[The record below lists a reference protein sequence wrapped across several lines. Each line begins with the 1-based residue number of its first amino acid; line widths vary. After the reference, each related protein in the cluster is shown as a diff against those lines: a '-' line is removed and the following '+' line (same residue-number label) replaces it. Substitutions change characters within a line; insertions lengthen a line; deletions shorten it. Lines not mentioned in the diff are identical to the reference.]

1 MYLEG
6 QNMYSMN
13 NSYLLYPQN
22 YQTIVQSQYPLAF
35 RGEGSLKP
43 QLETP
48 VQPRGINQ
56 TALLTAQSVPSFQGA
71 ANAIKTLPNDTVEIN
86 GKKKTGMSS
95 GAKVGLGI
103 LGTVATLCIAVVAI
117 SKHQRIKLEK
127 LYKEKLVSKIFDKE
141 IQFTDAKTKDEAIK
155 YAKEVLGVGSI
166 DDKMTLDMLN
176 YANHGITNVVNKNI
190 GQEVFIPRS
199 YFCDN
204 KGGDGIAYVVRSI
217 ESKRFGELGLNVKFF
232 DDKYLTE
239 ELDKSLGLRI
249 FAQSTQKG
257 NTKQSESYGFNFV
270 TGFSKEAFR
279 LYEKYVKNPDAL
291 TILEKRRLLFENL
304 NCYNKLKTFDF
315 ESFIKDNKLKINLE
329 DFSNLHWT
337 EKPAALRKYCVD
349 NKLKLKAILD
359 CTKDDF
365 HIMYHELGHLQDYA
379 KNLKNIHIKNEKITS
394 FKEFCAENEAAKK
407 EGRKIHDAR
416 VEELGN
422 RFRGTTYTG
431 FAELLKNNPEKFQ
444 KLYPDLYEHLTNK
457 EIQKT
462 AGKVSAYAQTSI
474 GEFIA
479 DTYAKMIQGDSIPDD
494 VMKLYKKYNG
504 PLLKGM

>member
-1 MYLEG
+1 M
-6 QNMYSMN
+6 
-13 NSYLLYPQN
+13 
-22 YQTIVQSQYPLAF
+22 
-35 RGEGSLKP
+35 
-43 QLETP
+43 
-48 VQPRGINQ
+48 
-56 TALLTAQSVPSFQGA
+56 PSFQGA
-71 ANAIKTLPNDTVEIN
+71 ANAIKTLPNDTVEID
-86 GKKKTGMSS
+86 GKKKKLSI
-95 GAKVGLGI
+95 GAKIAIGVG
-103 LGTVATLCIAVVAI
+103 TTLAVLVGGAYAI
-117 SKHQRIKLEK
+117 SKHQTHKLQR
-127 LYKEKLVSKIFDKE
+127 LYKEKLVPKIFDKE
-141 IQFTDAKTKDEAIK
+141 LTFTEAKTKEDALK

-257 NTKQSESYGFNFV
+257 NTKQSESYGFDFV
-270 TGFSKEAFR
+270 KGLSKEASR

-291 TILEKRRLLFENL
+291 TILEKRRLLCEYSN
-304 NCYNKLKTFDF
+304 YYSKLQTFDF

-379 KNLKNIHIKNEKITS
+379 KNLKNLHLKNEKITS
-394 FKEFCAENEAAKK
+394 FKEFRAENEAAKK

-416 VEELGN
+416 VKELEN
-422 RFRGTTYTG
+422 RFEGTTYTG
-431 FAELLKNNPEKFQ
+431 FAELLKKNPEKFQ

>member
-1 MYLEG
+1 M
-6 QNMYSMN
+6 
-13 NSYLLYPQN
+13 
-22 YQTIVQSQYPLAF
+22 
-35 RGEGSLKP
+35 
-43 QLETP
+43 
-48 VQPRGINQ
+48 
-56 TALLTAQSVPSFQGA
+56 PSFQGA

-86 GKKKTGMSS
+86 GKKKTGMST

-103 LGTVATLCIAVVAI
+103 LGTVAGLCIAGVAI
-117 SKHQRIKLEK
+117 SRHQTSKLEK
-127 LYKEKLVSKIFDKE
+127 LYKEKLVPKIFDKE

-155 YAKEVLGVGSI
+155 YAKEVLGVGTI

-199 YFCDN
+199 YFSDN
-204 KGGDGIAYVVRSI
+204 KRDKAIAYVVRSI
-217 ESKRFGELGLNVKFF
+217 ESKCFGELGLNAKLF

-239 ELDKSLGLRI
+239 ELDKRFNLRT

-257 NTKQSESYGFNFV
+257 KIEQTTNYGFNFV
-270 TGFSKEAFR
+270 NELSEEAFSS
-279 LYEKYVKNPDAL
+279 YKKYIKSSDAL
-291 TILEKRRLLFENL
+291 TILEKRRLLCEASND
-304 NCYNKLKTFDF
+304 YSKLKTFDF
-315 ESFIKDNKLKINLE
+315 ESFIKENNLNIDLKE
-329 DFSNLHWT
+329 FSNLHFAD
-337 EKPAALRKYCVD
+337 KLGALRKYCVD
-349 NKLKLKAILD
+349 KKLNLEATLD
-359 CTKDDF
+359 CSYKDDF
-365 HIMYHELGHLQDYA
+365 HTMYHELGHLQDYA
-379 KNLKNIHIKNEKITS
+379 KNLKNLHLKNKKITS
-394 FKEFCAENEAAKK
+394 FKEFCAETEAAKK

-416 VEELGN
+416 VDELKN

-431 FAELLKNNPEKFQ
+431 FAELLEKNPEKFQ

-479 DTYAKMIQGDSIPDD
+479 ETYAKMIQGDSIPED

>member
-1 MYLEG
+1 M
-6 QNMYSMN
+6 
-13 NSYLLYPQN
+13 
-22 YQTIVQSQYPLAF
+22 
-35 RGEGSLKP
+35 
-43 QLETP
+43 
-48 VQPRGINQ
+48 
-56 TALLTAQSVPSFQGA
+56 
-71 ANAIKTLPNDTVEIN
+71 
-86 GKKKTGMSS
+86 
-95 GAKVGLGI
+95 
-103 LGTVATLCIAVVAI
+103 
-117 SKHQRIKLEK
+117 
-127 LYKEKLVSKIFDKE
+127 
-141 IQFTDAKTKDEAIK
+141 
-155 YAKEVLGVGSI
+155 
-166 DDKMTLDMLN
+166 
-176 YANHGITNVVNKNI
+176 
-190 GQEVFIPRS
+190 
-199 YFCDN
+199 
-204 KGGDGIAYVVRSI
+204 
-217 ESKRFGELGLNVKFF
+217 NVKFF

-239 ELDKSLGLRI
+239 ELDKSLGVRT

-257 NTKQSESYGFNFV
+257 NTKQSESYGFDFV
-270 TGFSKEAFR
+270 KGLSKEAFR